1 MTNPSTTDSGTRSR
15 ILRAAIELIAEVG
28 ADGLRTRAVAERAA
42 VNPALVHYYFGSM
55 SALIDEAVNTVM
67 AEESRPFIEA
77 VHRAT
82 SARSAVEALFEGI
95 ADITGPSVGLMV
107 SIDLLV
113 RATRDPETGSQAQ
126 LALEEFR
133 ELILGQLVGAR
144 EAGEIGAHVD
154 LPAAA
159 TLLIALF
166 DGLGMHL
173 LIDPETDVKAAVDV
187 LVAALFRAEPG
198 EDHGQ

>member
-1 MTNPSTTDSGTRSR
+1 MPNTSTTDRGTRER

-28 ADGLRTRAVAERAA
+28 ADSLRTRAVAQRAA

-55 SALIDEAVNTVM
+55 SALIEEAVDTAM
-67 AEESRPFIEA
+67 TEESQPFVEA
-77 VHRAT
+77 VDGAT
-82 SARSAVEALFEGI
+82 SARAAVEAMFEGI
-95 ADITGPSVGLMV
+95 EAITESTVGLMV

-126 LALEEFR
+126 LALKGFR
-133 ELILGQLVGAR
+133 ELMLGQLVRAR
-144 EAGEIGAHVD
+144 QAGEIGAHVD

-173 LIDPETDVKAAVDV
+173 LIDRETDVKAAVDV
-187 LVAALFRAEPG
+187 LVAALFQAESV
-198 EDHGQ
+198 EDLEQ